1 MNTQLI
7 GMVYERQIYYGEL
20 SDAHIFRGTDRR
32 IIYDKLARIP
42 MPAEWNNYLAY
53 LPHIDIECADG
64 SWVRTH
70 IILHTHALQT
80 PHGYIIP
87 IVDLKYDVG
96 AKAFPRMLRSW
107 EIQPRVQGF
116 VPTALVRS
124 DPDATTRPSK
134 VTFQTAEAPVAPVAP
149 APVVTVRTAPVA
161 PVAAV
166 APVRTAPVAPAPV
179 VTVRTAPVAPAPV
192 VTVRTAPVAPVAPVT
207 PVAPIA
213 PAPQKSTAKP
223 RLVKRRR
230 DSVDSTDAVSGRVPV
245 PRIYV
250 KPTTRFRRD
259 SVTSTGAVR
268 DE

>member
-20 SDAHIFRGTDRR
+20 SDAHIFRGTDRH

-96 AKAFPRMLRSW
+96 AKAFPKMLRSW

-134 VTFQTAEAPVAPVAP
+134 VTFQIAEAPAASVAPVA
-149 APVVTVRTAPVA
+149 
-161 PVAAV
+161 
-166 APVRTAPVAPAPV
+166 
-179 VTVRTAPVAPAPV
+179 TVRTAPVAPAVTARTAPV
-192 VTVRTAPVAPVAPVT
+192 APAVTARTAPVAPVT
-207 PVAPIA
+207 

>member
-1 MNTQLI
+1 MNTQLV
-7 GMVYERQIYYGEL
+7 GMIFEGEVYYGEL

-32 IIYDKLARIP
+32 IIYDKLICIP
-42 MPAEWNNYLAY
+42 IPAEWKAY
-53 LPHIDIECADG
+53 LDRLSYIEIERADG
-64 SWVRTH
+64 SWARSLLMNH
-70 IILHTHALQT
+70 ERALQT

-87 IVDLKYDVG
+87 IVEPHYAVG
-96 AKAFPRMLRSW
+96 AKAFPRMFRPW

-134 VTFQTAEAPVAPVAP
+134 VTFQTAEAPARTAAPV
-149 APVVTVRTAPVA
+149 TTAPVA
-161 PVAAV
+161 PVVPVRTAPTAPV
-166 APVRTAPVAPAPV
+166 APVRTAP
-179 VTVRTAPVAPAPV
+179 
-192 VTVRTAPVAPVAPVT
+192 TAPVAPVRTAPTAPVAQVRT
-207 PVAPIA
+207 
-213 PAPQKSTAKP
+213 APQKSTVKP
-223 RLVKRRR
+223 LLVKRRR
-230 DSVDSTDAVSGRVPV
+230 DSVDSTDAISGRVPV